1 MRMKKWLWIVATFY
15 ILLLVSGCEK
25 KQEIQ
30 NTESEVFFYKEYYQ
44 PEKSHREEEIF
55 LEEACKQIV
64 IQGTTTS
71 GTIRVVFENKD
82 EESLKY
88 EYLVEGTLSEV
99 IEIKKE
105 NIADQWVLITDINEE
120 TEGTIRLLFQ

>member
-1 MRMKKWLWIVATFY
+1 MRLKKWLWIVATFY

-71 GTIRVVFENKD
+71 GTIHVVFENKD
-82 EESLKY
+82 EKNLKY

-120 TEGTIRLLFQ
+120 TEGSIRLLFQ

>member
-1 MRMKKWLWIVATFY
+1 MRMKKWVWIVAAIL
-15 ILLLVSGCEK
+15 ILLLVGGCEK

-55 LEEACKQIV
+55 LEEACKQVV

-71 GTIRVVFENKD
+71 GTIHVVFENKD
-82 EESLKY
+82 RDNLRY
-88 EYLVEGTLSEV
+88 EYTVDGSLMETVT
-99 IEIKKE
+99 IDKE
-105 NIADQWVLITDINEE
+105 NIKDQWMLITDINED
-120 TEGTIRLLFQ
+120 TEGSLRMLFQ